1 MEDFF
6 GIICGVTFLYQF
18 WGDCFRLL
26 SFGTCHEHRIELPLF
41 QTEAIFDNLD
51 TLKLDNLTQ
60 QALESEKLRCR
71 FRSLYSK

>member
-1 MEDFF
+1 MIVLGFSPLEPAM
-6 GIICGVTFLYQF
+6 
-18 WGDCFRLL
+18 
-26 SFGTCHEHRIELPLF
+26 HRIVLPLL

-60 QALESEKLRCR
+60 QALESEKLRSR